1 MAIFGKISA
10 NGVNV
15 SLTCNDLNNTG
26 IRQKIGAIVTM
37 NGLQRN
43 EKYCFA
49 VAAYD
54 GTEGVS
60 NGIGETGDDITT
72 LHPLPLPLLA
82 SYLCKVAY

>member
-1 MAIFGKISA
+1 
-10 NGVNV
+10 
-15 SLTCNDLNNTG
+15 
-26 IRQKIGAIVTM
+26 M
-37 NGLQRN
+37 NGLKRN

-82 SYLCKVAY
+82 AYLCKVAY